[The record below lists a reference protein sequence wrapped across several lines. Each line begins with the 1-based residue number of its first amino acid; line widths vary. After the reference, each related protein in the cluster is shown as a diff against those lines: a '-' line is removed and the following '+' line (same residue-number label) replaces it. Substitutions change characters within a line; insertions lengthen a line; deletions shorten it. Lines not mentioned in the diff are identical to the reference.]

1 MSHIHKPT
9 DLDSLFYPSFSLPPS
24 LLLSYVSNGSVYF
37 DVARFSSSPDHHY
50 AKLVPE
56 AVGDMKALAE
66 GEGEGGCHGDLS

>member
-1 MSHIHKPT
+1 MRKPHSHIY
-9 DLDSLFYPSFSLPPS
+9 FYSFHLSPLLSPS
-24 LLLSYVSNGSVYF
+24 LLSYESNGSVYF

-66 GEGEGGCHGDLS
+66 GEGKGSCHDDLP